1 MKERGQSKRR
11 NVNLNFQELDAFRA
25 QLEIL
30 KQIIK
35 ILSSLKE
42 DKYFENLSNE
52 VNLLVTAIP
61 NTWLISKQNLSDIQ
75 LELRRLDYMVMIFF
89 FNFVHSF

>member
-89 FNFVHSF
+89 F